1 MGRGHGHKIEMACVV
16 VLGARGVLLLQPLA
30 TREPGA
36 ARAPNQVQ
44 TKAKAMGFRS
54 HMRFMGR
61 GGLAELLARFSI
73 AGGDSWEGPPSA
85 LFFSLQAGG
94 KPPDPPPSAGL
105 ARVPG

>member
-36 ARAPNQVQ
+36 ARVPNQVQ
-44 TKAKAMGFRS
+44 TKAKTMGFRS

-61 GGLAELLARFSI
+61 GGLAELLARFS
-73 AGGDSWEGPPSA
+73 
-85 LFFSLQAGG
+85 G
-94 KPPDPPPSAGL
+94 KKTESL
-105 ARVPG
+105 ARLRSK